1 MLEIL
6 LVRHGETHWNRE
18 GRVQGYHADS
28 PLTETGLEQARAL
41 ARRMAAEALDA
52 LYSSDLG
59 RTRQTV
65 APIVQS
71 TRLQVNFDSRLRE
84 RNYGTF
90 EGRTFL
96 EVERDFPEAYAHF
109 RTRDPHFAAAGGES
123 TVQFHDRVIMA
134 LESIASQAA
143 GVRIAV
149 VAHGG
154 VLGVMYRHAMNI
166 PIEAPRHYTVAN
178 ASINRFGYER
188 GEWRILEW
196 GDVSHLPATSLDD
209 L

>member
-6 LVRHGETHWNRE
+6 LVRHGETNWNRE

-41 ARRMAAEALDA
+41 ARRMSTEALDA

-65 APIVQS
+65 APIMQS
-71 TRLQVNFDSRLRE
+71 TSLPVYFDSELRE

-90 EGRTFL
+90 EGKTFL

-123 TVQFHDRVIMA
+123 TVQFHDRVIRA
-134 LESIASQAA
+134 FERIASQAA
-143 GVRIAV
+143 GSRIAV

-154 VLGVMYRHAMNI
+154 VLGVMYRRAMNI
-166 PIEAPRHYTVAN
+166 PIEAPRNYTVAN
-178 ASINRFGYER
+178 ASISRFGYER
-188 GEWRILEW
+188 GAWRILEW
-196 GDVSHLPATSLDD
+196 GDVSHLPPASLDD